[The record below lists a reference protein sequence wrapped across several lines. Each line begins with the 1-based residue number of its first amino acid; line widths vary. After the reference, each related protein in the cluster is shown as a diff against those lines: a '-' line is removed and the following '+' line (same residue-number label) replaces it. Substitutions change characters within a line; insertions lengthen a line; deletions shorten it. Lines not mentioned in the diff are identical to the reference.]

1 MDIAIAMAQI
11 DKTYYYQCH
20 SGTYDVLVM
29 LDGRPKPSLIE
40 LHDAWA
46 DWLNNDAKTDALKK
60 LEQRAEAER
69 LKYITAGD
77 GKAMA
82 YQQQLREV
90 QRWEDGEQDA
100 AKFPVANQMAVKLAM
115 PVASI
120 LAMWQQNINAWLVIG
135 GKIEA
140 NLARAK
146 GDLTAM
152 QVADLADLET
162 FVANVDFGA

>member
-1 MDIAIAMAQI
+1 MDIDLAISKINPTA
-11 DKTYYYQCH
+11 YYRH
-20 SGTYDVLVM
+20 EWDYDSLVM
-29 LDGRPKPSLIE
+29 LDGNPKPGQAE
-40 LHDAWA
+40 MQAAWMA
-46 DWLNNDAKTDALKK
+46 WLNSEGKSQQLEK
-60 LEQRAEAER
+60 LEQLAERER

-100 AKFPVANQMAVKLAM
+100 AKFPVANQMAVKLDM

-120 LAMWQQNINAWLVIG
+120 LSMWQQNINAWLVIG

-140 NLARAK
+140 NLAKAK
-146 GDLTAM
+146 LDLVAL
-152 QVADLADLET
+152 QVANLDDLAA